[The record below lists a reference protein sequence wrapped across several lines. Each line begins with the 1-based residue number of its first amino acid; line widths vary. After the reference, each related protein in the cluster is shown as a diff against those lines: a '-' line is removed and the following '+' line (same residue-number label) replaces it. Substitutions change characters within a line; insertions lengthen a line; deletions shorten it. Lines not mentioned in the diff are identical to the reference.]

1 MKIYL
6 APMEGIT
13 GNIYRAN
20 LHRVFGGVD
29 RFFTPFITPCDK
41 GGLSTKIY
49 NDILPDNNKGT
60 ELIPQ
65 ILTDNAAGFVSMSKR
80 LAEFGYEE
88 FNLNLGC
95 PSGTVVSK
103 GRGSGFLAFPD
114 KLDAFLEEIF
124 DSGLKISVKTRIGKE
139 DPDEF
144 YRLLEIYEKYPLT
157 ELIIHPRTRTDMY
170 NNTPNLDMYAHAE
183 KNSRHSLCYNGDIRT
198 VEDAENIALR
208 FPKTTKIMVGR
219 GVVANPAL
227 PALIKGITKPSAKKL
242 REFYNG
248 VYEDYSKVLYGS
260 TNLLHKMKELMLY
273 MATNF
278 EDNEKIIK
286 KLKKA
291 KNLSV
296 FNACVNELFEEHRLL
311 GEDT

>member
-65 ILTDNAAGFVSMSKR
+65 ILTDNAKGFISMCR
-80 LAEFGYEE
+80 RIAEFGYEE

-114 KLDAFLEEIF
+114 KLDAFLDEIF
-124 DSGLKISVKTRIGKE
+124 GSGLKISVKTRIGRE

-144 YRLLEIYEKYPLT
+144 FRLLEIYEKYPMT
-157 ELIIHPRTRTDMY
+157 ELIIHPRTREDMY
-170 NNTPNLDMYAHAE
+170 NNTPKLDHYAYAE
-183 KNSRHSLCYNGDIRT
+183 KHSAHSLCYNGDIRT
-198 VEDAENIALR
+198 VEDAERIAAL
-208 FPKTTKIMVGR
+208 FPKTTKIMIGR

-227 PALIKGITKPSAKKL
+227 PALIKGTAKPSAAKL
-242 REFYNG
+242 RDFYDG

-273 MATNF
+273 MASGF
-278 EDNEKIIK
+278 ENSEKTVK

-291 KNLSV
+291 KSIGA
-296 FNACVNELFEEHRLL
+296 FNEYVDELFAEHRLL
-311 GEDT
+311 GEE